1 MDYIPECYQ
10 KTTLIL
16 GCGNILIG
24 DDGFGPAVVDYL
36 KEHCQALAHIAILDV
51 GTGVRE
57 ILFNVILAEKKP
69 ERIIIVDALDCN
81 REPGEVFNVSI
92 EDIPERKS
100 HDFSVHQMPTLNMLK
115 ELRDLCHV
123 EVVVLAAQ
131 PESIPETVQSGL
143 SKKLQD
149 VVPKVGKYI
158 AENYF

>member
-1 MDYIPECYQ
+1 MDYAPDYYQ
-10 KTTLIL
+10 KATLIL

-36 KEHCQALAHIAILDV
+36 EEHCRALDHVAILDV

-69 ERIIIVDALDCN
+69 ERIIIIDALDCN
-81 REPGEVFNVSI
+81 RKPGEVFTVSI
-92 EDIPERKS
+92 EDIPEKKI

-123 EVVVLAAQ
+123 DVVVLAAQ
-131 PESIPETVQSGL
+131 PEFIPETVKPGL
-143 SKKLQD
+143 SRKLREA
-149 VVPKVGKYI
+149 VSKVGKYI
-158 AENYF
+158 VENYF

>member
-1 MDYIPECYQ
+1 MDYAPDYYQ
-10 KTTLIL
+10 KATLIL
-16 GCGNILIG
+16 GCGNTLFG
-24 DDGFGPAVVDYL
+24 DDGFGPAVADYL
-36 KEHCQALAHIAILDV
+36 EEYCRVPAHVAILDV

-81 REPGEVFNVSI
+81 REPGEVFTVSI
-92 EDIPERKS
+92 EDIPEKKS

-131 PESIPETVQSGL
+131 PENIPATVQSGL
-143 SKKLQD
+143 SPKIQEA
-149 VVPKVGKYI
+149 VPKVGKYI
-158 AENYF
+158 VKNYF